1 MFDVERVM
9 NINYRNIAKIFFGLI
24 LFFLLSVAP
33 ESVFGQYTGS
43 PVKKDLLL
51 RELRSKQLQTRD
63 IIQVINESG
72 VDFKLTPLLQN
83 ELVAAGA
90 RPAVIEAVKNNYR
103 DASQSTGKR
112 VISKNKVNKTQP
124 GTGGNSGQP
133 SAITYNHLLER
144 AIDFYDN
151 KKNRQAA
158 NDSLQEA
165 VKLQPKNPRAYQL
178 LGFMNLY
185 GARNF
190 DEAERYWKTA
200 INLGGSAVLRVIHD
214 HNGIFITS
222 CKGSLF
228 IAGDTVRFE
237 SDDNK
242 HTFETRD
249 QNIKEIKVNSVFKRL
264 VQLKQGSFKIAL
276 QKEFKDDETNFSF
289 APLSGSTDESKMIIR
304 LVGKK

>member
-1 MFDVERVM
+1 M
-9 NINYRNIAKIFFGLI
+9 NTIYHNAAVGFWRLA
-24 LFFLLSVAP
+24 LFFLLLLTPAL
-33 ESVFGQYTGS
+33 VFGQYKGS
-43 PVKKDLLL
+43 PVKKNNLI
-51 RELRSKQLQTRD
+51 QTLNSRQFQSRD
-63 IIQVINESG
+63 IVQIITENG
-72 VDFKLTPLLQN
+72 VDFKLTPIVQN

-90 RPAVIEAVKNNYR
+90 RPTVIEAVRNNYR
-103 DASQSTGKR
+103 DASQSIGKR
-112 VISKNKVNKTQP
+112 VITKNKVNKPRP

-165 VKLQPKNPRAYQL
+165 VKLQPENPRAYQL

-214 HNGIFITS
+214 HNGVFITS

>member
-1 MFDVERVM
+1 MFDVKRVM

-24 LFFLLSVAP
+24 LFFLLSASP
-33 ESVFGQYTGS
+33 EPVFGQYTGS

-83 ELVAAGA
+83 KLVAAGA

-103 DASQSTGKR
+103 DTSQPISKR
-112 VISKNKVNKTQP
+112 AITKNKVNKTRP
-124 GTGGNSGQP
+124 ETGGNSDQR
-133 SAITYNHLLER
+133 SAITYNQLLER

-178 LGFMNLY
+178 LGFMNLN

-200 INLGGSAVLRVIHD
+200 INLGGSTVLRVIHD